1 MNDVSSDDLLDETKF
16 AHETQ
21 FKLGLSSL
29 CNGRHGFA
37 GVFFREAARQGN
49 RRAQEY
55 VSLLDDGA
63 VSKSD
68 WSRVVLDREAKHIVF
83 GE

>member
-1 MNDVSSDDLLDETKF
+1 MRVKHDLVD
-16 AHETQ
+16 
-21 FKLGLSSL
+21 
-29 CNGRHGFA
+29 
-37 GVFFREAARQGN
+37 VFFREAARQGN

-55 VSLLDDGA
+55 LSLLDDGA